1 MSYDLVLCCSGFKE
15 ILLQFMGIGIK
26 FSGSMNILCVHID
39 ISLWILIMYDISLVG
54 YMIVMVHYAP
64 YGA

>member
-1 MSYDLVLCCSGFKE
+1 MTAPICEYWSYDLVLCCSGFKE

-39 ISLWILIMYDISLVG
+39 ISLWLV
-54 YMIVMVHYAP
+54 I
-64 YGA
+64 